1 MVPFI
6 KEGHMATEV
15 KSLEINLFDM
25 HLQSPFI
32 LGSGPLSHDASS
44 MIAAHNRGAGA
55 VVTKTI
61 RTTAAIN
68 PIPHIACSTKD
79 KTLINAEKWSELT
92 YQEWVENEIP
102 KACKAGVTVIAS
114 IGHTS
119 KEVQIIV
126 PLVIQAGAKAIELVS
141 YDETTMLE
149 MVREAKKLTDRP
161 ILAKLSPNWND
172 WEALALQ
179 LITEGVSGFTAM
191 DSVGPV
197 LRIDIHTKRPL
208 VEGENGRGWLSGPA
222 IKPIILHHVATLAS
236 ITDLPIIGLGG
247 IETAEDVVEMTMAGA
262 KAIGLCSA
270 LMTHGLNYLPVLVRK
285 TQELLDHLGYTSLSE
300 IQGAFLTEIQTEIPS
315 YRFQFNQGKC
325 INCRL
330 CNLACPYGA
339 QHTGKFGF
347 SLQSEQCHLCGL
359 CATVCPT
366 HALSFLPTGETL

>member
-6 KEGHMATEV
+6 KEGNMATET

-32 LGSGPLSHDASS
+32 LGSGPLSHNASS
-44 MIAAHNRGAGA
+44 MIAAHNKGAGA

-61 RTTAAIN
+61 RTSAAIN
-68 PIPHIACSTKD
+68 PIPHIACSAKD

-92 YQEWVENEIP
+92 YQQWVETEIP

-119 KEVQIIV
+119 SEVQTIV
-126 PLVIQAGAKAIELVS
+126 PLVIQSGAKAIELVS
-141 YDETTMLE
+141 YDETTMLD

-161 ILAKLSPNWND
+161 ILAKLSPNWKG

-179 LITEGVSGFTAM
+179 LIAEGVSGFTAM

-247 IETAEDVVEMTMAGA
+247 IETAKDVVEMTMAGA
-262 KAIGLCSA
+262 TAIGLCSA
-270 LMTHGLNYLPVLVRK
+270 LMTHGLDYLPLLRRR
-285 TQELLDHLGYTSLSE
+285 TEELLAQLGYTSLAE
-300 IQGAFLTEIQTEIPS
+300 IQGAFLVEMQRKTPS
-315 YRFQFNQGKC
+315 YRFQFTQEKC
-325 INCRL
+325 IDCRI
-330 CNLACPYGA
+330 CNISCPYGA
-339 QHTGKFGF
+339 QHTSKSGF
-347 SLQSEQCHLCGL
+347 SLQEEQCHLCGL
-359 CATVCPT
+359 CSTVCPT